1 MQEIIQLPDLTS
13 GIPNQDVHDSM
24 LSSMMSLNKRA
35 TKASKVYSL
44 IHRMDWFIN

>member
-35 TKASKVYSL
+35 TKASNIHRL
-44 IHRMDWFIN
+44 THRMDWIFN